1 MKSFS
6 ELGFDYRRADGKKEF
21 DVTKWR
27 LSDLVGHK
35 IIVKD
40 YEAGLTTTQGDG
52 RYLVLF
58 SDDGR
63 DGKFWTNKDKMKQ
76 ALDYARS
83 QGAIPFSTVIM
94 TDGQYGYIFT

>member
-1 MKSFS
+1 MINFS
-6 ELGFDYRRADGKKEF
+6 EIGFDYRRADGKKEF
-21 DVTKWR
+21 DAPKWR
-27 LSDLVGHK
+27 LSELVGHT

-40 YEAGLTTTQGDG
+40 YEAGLTTAQGDG

-58 SDDGR
+58 TCNDR

-76 ALDYARS
+76 ALDYARERN
-83 QGAIPFSTVIM
+83 AIPFSTVIK